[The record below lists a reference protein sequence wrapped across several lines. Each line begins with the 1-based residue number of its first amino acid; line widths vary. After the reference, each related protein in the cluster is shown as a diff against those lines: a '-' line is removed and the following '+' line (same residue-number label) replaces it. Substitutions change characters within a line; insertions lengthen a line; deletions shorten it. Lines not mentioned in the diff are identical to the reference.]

1 MEKLKQKLSSRKL
14 WAAIIAV
21 IVVLAVSLLGEELTP
36 EIVSALECVVGAAV
50 AYIFGEGAVDIARIV
65 AEAVKRAY
73 AAAYEVVGEE
83 NFEKLQNDGT
93 NLENVASN
101 TGEEL
106 GDISCAES
114 Q

>member
-21 IVVLAVSLLGEELTP
+21 IVVLAVCLLGEELTP

-73 AAAYEVVGEE
+73 AAAYEVVGEDTSE
-83 NFEKLQNDGT
+83 TDE
-93 NLENVASN
+93 
-101 TGEEL
+101 
-106 GDISCAES
+106 SCDTI
-114 Q
+114 

>member
-73 AAAYEVVGEE
+73 TAAYEVVGEGDE
-83 NFEKLQNDGT
+83 SIDGDT
-93 NLENVASN
+93 EGADKVTSADANSL
-101 TGEEL
+101 
-106 GDISCAES
+106 
-114 Q
+114 

>member
-73 AAAYEVVGEE
+73 AAAYEVVGEGDE
-83 NFEKLQNDGT
+83 SIDGDT
-93 NLENVASN
+93 EGADKVTSADANSL
-101 TGEEL
+101 
-106 GDISCAES
+106 
-114 Q
+114 

>member
-73 AAAYEVVGEE
+73 TAAYEVVGEDTAEIEE
-83 NFEKLQNDGT
+83 NL
-93 NLENVASN
+93 
-101 TGEEL
+101 
-106 GDISCAES
+106 
-114 Q
+114 

>member
-14 WAAIIAV
+14 WAAVIAV

-73 AAAYEVVGEE
+73 AAAYEVVGEVCGA
-83 NFEKLQNDGT
+83 EKTKRIHAAETCD
-93 NLENVASN
+93 
-101 TGEEL
+101 EEQT
-106 GDISCAES
+106 SA
-114 Q
+114 

>member
-14 WAAIIAV
+14 WAAVIAV

-83 NFEKLQNDGT
+83 LNERGPAIEEENKSS
-93 NLENVASN
+93 LELPSDNPVQV
-101 TGEEL
+101 E
-106 GDISCAES
+106 
-114 Q
+114 

>member
-73 AAAYEVVGEE
+73 AAAYEVVEE
-83 NFEKLQNDGT
+83 DTSETD
-93 NLENVASN
+93 E
-101 TGEEL
+101 
-106 GDISCAES
+106 SCDTI
-114 Q
+114 

>member
-14 WAAIIAV
+14 WAAVIAV

-73 AAAYEVVGEE
+73 AAAYEVVEE
-83 NFEKLQNDGT
+83 VSGAEKTKRIHTAETCD
-93 NLENVASN
+93 
-101 TGEEL
+101 EEQT
-106 GDISCAES
+106 SA
-114 Q
+114 

>member
-36 EIVSALECVVGAAV
+36 ETVAALECVVGAAV
-50 AYIFGEGAVDIARIV
+50 AYIFGEGAVDVARVI

-73 AAAYEVVGEE
+73 IAAYPVIIEDTETGKE
-83 NFEKLQNDGT
+83 DGL
-93 NLENVASN
+93 LE
-101 TGEEL
+101 
-106 GDISCAES
+106 
-114 Q
+114 

>member
-73 AAAYEVVGEE
+73 AAAYEVVGECDE
-83 NFEKLQNDGT
+83 SIDGDT
-93 NLENVASN
+93 EGANKVTSADADSL
-101 TGEEL
+101 
-106 GDISCAES
+106 
-114 Q
+114 

>member
-73 AAAYEVVGEE
+73 AAAYEVVGEVSSA
-83 NFEKLQNDGT
+83 EKT
-93 NLENVASN
+93 KRIH
-101 TGEEL
+101 T
-106 GDISCAES
+106 AETCDEKQTS
-114 Q
+114 A

>member
-1 MEKLKQKLSSRKL
+1 MEKLKQKLSSRKM
-14 WAAIIAV
+14 WAAVIAV

-83 NFEKLQNDGT
+83 CGAENTNRIPPAETCDEKQT
-93 NLENVASN
+93 SA
-101 TGEEL
+101 
-106 GDISCAES
+106 
-114 Q
+114 

>member
-14 WAAIIAV
+14 WAAVIAV

-65 AEAVKRAY
+65 AEAVKRIHR
-73 AAAYEVVGEE
+73 AYEVVGECDE
-83 NFEKLQNDGT
+83 PIDGDT
-93 NLENVASN
+93 
-101 TGEEL
+101 
-106 GDISCAES
+106 ES
-114 Q
+114 ANKVTSADADSL

>member
-1 MEKLKQKLSSRKL
+1 MEKLKQKLSSRKM
-14 WAAIIAV
+14 WAAVIAV

-73 AAAYEVVGEE
+73 AAAYEVVGEVCGA
-83 NFEKLQNDGT
+83 EKTKRIHAAETCD
-93 NLENVASN
+93 
-101 TGEEL
+101 EEQT
-106 GDISCAES
+106 SA
-114 Q
+114 

>member
-14 WAAIIAV
+14 WAAVIAV

-73 AAAYEVVGEE
+73 TAAYEVVGEE
-83 NFEKLQNDGT
+83 VCGAEKTKRIHTAETCD
-93 NLENVASN
+93 
-101 TGEEL
+101 EEQT
-106 GDISCAES
+106 SA
-114 Q
+114 

>member
-73 AAAYEVVGEE
+73 AAAYEVVGEVCGA
-83 NFEKLQNDGT
+83 EKTKRIHAAETCD
-93 NLENVASN
+93 
-101 TGEEL
+101 EEQT
-106 GDISCAES
+106 SA
-114 Q
+114 